1 MFVIRTASNSFNKS
15 MNSLHKPIDIVF
27 KKPEDN
33 KKVKDDKKDV
43 TKKDQINRD
52 TNCGVTKLSG
62 V

>member
-33 KKVKDDKKDV
+33 KKLKDEKK
-43 TKKDQINRD
+43 RH
-52 TNCGVTKLSG
+52 S
-62 V
+62 